1 MGKNNTIHLTY
12 WQEYK
17 IQKIDMMNFLR
28 YIILFLEMYF
38 ISIEEIK
45 FRNF

>member
-12 WQEYK
+12 CKVQDSEDRYDEFFK
-17 IQKIDMMNFLR
+17 IHHTI
-28 YIILFLEMYF
+28 LEMSF